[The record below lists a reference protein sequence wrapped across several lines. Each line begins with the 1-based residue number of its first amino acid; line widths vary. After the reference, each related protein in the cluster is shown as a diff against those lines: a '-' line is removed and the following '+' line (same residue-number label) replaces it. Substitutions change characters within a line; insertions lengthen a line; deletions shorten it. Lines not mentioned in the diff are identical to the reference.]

1 MAPSTSSC
9 RRSNF
14 ALVVAAGRLTAVGGN
29 DGSGVTSLVEE
40 LHPTLGWVAAAPLPT
55 PRTALSCLF
64 LPLPAFSS
72 LLDANMDTQG
82 GLAMEGEEEQMRG
95 ESGIIDITDSSDDE
109 EGGPEWEED
118 MVEEMV
124 AEG

>member
-1 MAPSTSSC
+1 M
-9 RRSNF
+9 
-14 ALVVAAGRLTAVGGN
+14 VAAGRLTAVGGN

-72 LLDANMDTQG
+72 LLDANVATPG
-82 GLAMEGEEEQMRG
+82 EVAMEGEEEQETG
-95 ESGIIDITDSSDDE
+95 ESGIIDISSDDE
-109 EGGPEWEED
+109 EGGLESEED